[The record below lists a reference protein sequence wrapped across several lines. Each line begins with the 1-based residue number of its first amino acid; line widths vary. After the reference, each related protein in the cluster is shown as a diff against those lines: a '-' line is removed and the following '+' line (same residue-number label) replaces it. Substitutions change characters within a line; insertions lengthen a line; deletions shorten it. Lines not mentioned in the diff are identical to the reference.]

1 MDLLEHIKSTQII
14 EEVDEKD
21 ASGNVIATKRI
32 KGKYFEPPKIAAT
45 CAKMIYEACYE
56 HDDKGRRTTK
66 KEEEQDTTEQDILA
80 LLLESDIMAVYLE
93 ILKAL
98 EIISKE
104 KAEELEASQEGI
116 EKN

>member
-1 MDLLEHIKSTQII
+1 
-14 EEVDEKD
+14 
-21 ASGNVIATKRI
+21 
-32 KGKYFEPPKIAAT
+32 
-45 CAKMIYEACYE
+45 
-56 HDDKGRRTTK
+56 
-66 KEEEQDTTEQDILA
+66 
-80 LLLESDIMAVYLE
+80 MAVYLE